1 MRLIVRR
8 LNSPLI
14 ASKASA
20 IATSGMRKPRS
31 AINDGSGS
39 CENVRRR
46 RKRNGLS
53 PIVAR
58 IERIAAYA
66 AAIAVRNTKASRMRI
81 RALDRWSAVSLATT
95 APSPVQGEPLRPPRQ
110 LLSGIARLLE
120 IAGVDLVEAR
130 RGKVDADQLDL
141 RGEAPGDLGP
151 QIALAI
157 DPVALAVRPLAE
169 RLHLV
174 EMVRRQKDRGPVGFE
189 PADHLEE
196 FLRRMRV
203 ERGRRLVEDRHAR
216 ALHQD
221 LGEPQA
227 LAHALRKRADP

>member
-39 CENVRRR
+39 WENVRRR
-46 RKRNGLS
+46 RNRNGLS

-66 AAIAVRNTKASRMRI
+66 AAIAVRNTSASRMRI

-95 APSPVQGEPLRPPRQ
+95 AASPVQGDPILPRGRGLLR
-110 LLSGIARLLE
+110 SIARLLE
-120 IAGVDLVEAR
+120 IAGVDLVEAG
-130 RGKVDADQLDL
+130 RGKMEADQLDL
-141 RGEAPGDLGP
+141 GGKVPRDPGP
-151 QIALAI
+151 QIARAI
-157 DPVALAVRPLAE
+157 DPVAL
-169 RLHLV
+169 
-174 EMVRRQKDRGPVGFE
+174 
-189 PADHLEE
+189 
-196 FLRRMRV
+196 
-203 ERGRRLVEDRHAR
+203 
-216 ALHQD
+216 
-221 LGEPQA
+221 
-227 LAHALRKRADP
+227 